1 MESLVRGKARVDLG
15 QLYCA
20 VVTGMRR
27 VKGGERE
34 QRSRVV
40 L

>member
-20 VVTGMRR
+20 VVTGMHR
-27 VKGGERE
+27 VKGVRERTE
-34 QRSRVV
+34 E
-40 L
+40 